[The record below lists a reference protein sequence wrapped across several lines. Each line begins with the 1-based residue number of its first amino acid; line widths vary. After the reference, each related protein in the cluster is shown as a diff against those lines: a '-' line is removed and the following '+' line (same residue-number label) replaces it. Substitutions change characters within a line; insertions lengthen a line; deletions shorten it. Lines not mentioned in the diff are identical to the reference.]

1 MVNYTDSIMSAIT
14 SSRAATLPLMPEK
27 RACFKEVLKIPFN
40 LFEKNEEKKNEDFA
54 INNLNILLLIQ

>member
-27 RACFKEVLKIPFN
+27 RACFMLKIPFN